1 MTTTATAFGYGARV
15 FQPIETDPNR
25 GGGPIRRTPLVAV
38 RAHAGRF
45 VQRSPHKM
53 IPDPGRIDEP
63 QLLTEKFLP
72 DGRLVPDHALGAF
85 PPIPA
90 RTRYTLYGGVV
101 TLALTGVG
109 VLVGGRDHRA
119 AGAMV
124 GAFVG
129 AAGSALVSLGGEGID

>member
-1 MTTTATAFGYGARV
+1 MTTPATAFGYGARV
-15 FQPIETDPNR
+15 YYPIETNPNE

-38 RAHAGRF
+38 RADAGRF

-53 IPDPGRIDEP
+53 LPDPGRIDEP

-72 DGRLVPDHALGAF
+72 DGRLVPDHAMGAF
-85 PPIPA
+85 PVIPR

-119 AGAMV
+119 AGGLV
-124 GAFVG
+124 GAVVG
-129 AAGSALVSLGGEGID
+129 AAGSAVVSVGGEECA